1 MNADILQS
9 LIELFQKKQY
19 TKVLEIAAPIVD
31 QNPVDINILNIF
43 GTVAAI
49 TGQYQLA
56 ETTLK
61 RALAIDVSNAE
72 LNNNLGNVFFRQK
85 KYGDSLKYFEQ
96 AIKTQPKN
104 CNFYNSLGMAMM
116 LMDRI
121 KDSEQV
127 LKTSLM
133 LEPENPNTHA
143 NIGTLFWE
151 KGCIK
156 DAQKSCLA
164 ALSLNPNHAQAKLML
179 VRGFLTS

>member
-56 ETTLK
+56 ETTFK

-72 LNNNLGNVFFRQK
+72 LNNN
-85 KYGDSLKYFEQ
+85 
-96 AIKTQPKN
+96 
-104 CNFYNSLGMAMM
+104 
-116 LMDRI
+116 
-121 KDSEQV
+121 
-127 LKTSLM
+127 
-133 LEPENPNTHA
+133 
-143 NIGTLFWE
+143 
-151 KGCIK
+151 
-156 DAQKSCLA
+156 
-164 ALSLNPNHAQAKLML
+164 
-179 VRGFLTS
+179 